1 MARVHVPCTRMYD
14 DVGLVHFAFRK
25 GSLAV
30 VLGVPSAL
38 CGDDAV
44 GRFIP
49 SFVAGLFSV
58 VGYSFGSMADFLS
71 HPASDG
77 AFADIIWHSAQVMMV
92 CIC

>member
-1 MARVHVPCTRMYD
+1 MARVHVPCTWMYD
-14 DVGLVHFAFRK
+14 DVGLVHFAFWE

-38 CGDDAV
+38 CGDDTV
-44 GRFIP
+44 GCFVP

-77 AFADIIWHSAQVMMV
+77 AFADMIWHSAQVMMV
-92 CIC
+92 RIC